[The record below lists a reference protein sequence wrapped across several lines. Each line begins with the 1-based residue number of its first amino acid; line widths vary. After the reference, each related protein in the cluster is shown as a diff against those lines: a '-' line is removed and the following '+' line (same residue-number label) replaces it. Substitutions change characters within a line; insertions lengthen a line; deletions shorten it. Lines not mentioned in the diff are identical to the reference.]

1 MAKVTCGMHPTIV
14 IAVTS
19 TSPPKRRVY
28 AWGWGEHGRLGVGH
42 VEMLVTPTEVALLSH
57 RNIIDVKA
65 GEQHSLALGEE
76 GDVYSWGSNR

>member
-1 MAKVTCGMHPTIV
+1 
-14 IAVTS
+14 
-19 TSPPKRRVY
+19 
-28 AWGWGEHGRLGVGH
+28 
-42 VEMLVTPTEVALLSH
+42 MLVTPTEVALLSH